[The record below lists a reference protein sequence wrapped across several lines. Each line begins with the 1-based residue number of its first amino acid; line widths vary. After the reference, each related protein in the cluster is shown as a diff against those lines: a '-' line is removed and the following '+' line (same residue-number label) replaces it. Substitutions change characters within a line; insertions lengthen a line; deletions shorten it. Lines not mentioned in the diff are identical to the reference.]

1 MTRDFPPDSRRYR
14 FGPYTFD
21 SGRGLLWR
29 EGTRIALTPK
39 TADVLRVLIEHRG
52 DVIEKSDLLHFV
64 WPNTFVEENNLARH
78 ISMLRKVLQERR
90 GQHDIISTIPG
101 HGYMFVA
108 PVVELPAE
116 PLADK
121 PIASA
126 ADEVGASVF
135 DDKHSGETTEERP
148 HGEVTA
154 TIAALQPPLP
164 RPRWYAAAAAL
175 FVVAVGAAVLVTVRT
190 STGPNR
196 RDIDLRQLT
205 FDGQLQRDPAWSPDG
220 TALVY
225 ATDRAGNLDL
235 YRRSMSDPTPIRLTS
250 DPADESEVDWSPDG
264 RWLAY
269 RSEADGGGI
278 YVMPAGGGNTRRVAN
293 AGHHPRW
300 SPDGSRLLLMDSTP
314 VGIRGFRIVA
324 VSAGATRDVRP
335 DVVAGF
341 RSAFAGWHPD
351 GRRLS
356 IAGRTSSASWTFV
369 TVTVDGNES
378 IVSRLPAAVVERLRD
393 RRNTLGRFLW
403 SRSGTRLYFEG
414 RLDGAHSIWQ
424 VDVDP
429 KTLAWAGEPERLYS
443 GPGEYADLA
452 LSPDGR
458 RLAFTVSN
466 QRTRVW
472 SFPFDPGRGT
482 LTGGGQPLT
491 SGGPGEYDAAAPLD
505 GSKVAYRTIRG
516 NRYEL
521 WQRSVSDGGE
531 HLVSASSEWMPT
543 SPRWSRDGTQL
554 AYLRRLS
561 HRRPDVTPAVAI
573 HTASGTERLLRLPG
587 ETEVVPDDW
596 SSDNEWLLGA
606 CRQTPLQPMGT
617 CLMAVGTA
625 GIAEVR
631 LVAADATRSLLC
643 QRFSP
648 DERWISFMAVDWKR
662 KNVSTIYVMPSSG
675 GTWIPVTDGTSYDD
689 KPRWSPDGS
698 AVYYLSSRD
707 GALNLWGQRFDK
719 AAGRTVG
726 DPFRVTSFKGVQ
738 QALPSD
744 LGRVEIAISA
754 SQLFLPLTE
763 TSGAIW
769 MLGVK

>member
-1 MTRDFPPDSRRYR
+1 MTRDLPPDSRRYR

-116 PLADK
+116 PVNDR
-121 PIASA
+121 PIAA
-126 ADEVGASVF
+126 AEEVGTSP
-135 DDKHSGETTEERP
+135 SGDNHTDEKPEHLPHDVAHMMTAPRRP
-148 HGEVTA
+148 A
-154 TIAALQPPLP
+154 
-164 RPRWYAAAAAL
+164 RPWWYAAAAAL
-175 FVVAVGAAVLVTVRT
+175 FVGAVGAAVLVTVRT

-196 RDIDLRQLT
+196 RDVDLRQLT

-250 DPADESEVDWSPDG
+250 DPADESEADWSPDG

-278 YVMPAGGGNTRRVAN
+278 YVMPASGGDARRVAD

-300 SPDGSRLLLMDSTP
+300 SPEGSRLLLMDSTP
-314 VGIRGFRIVA
+314 VGVRGFRIIAANGGGMRV
-324 VSAGATRDVRP
+324 VRP

-341 RSAFAGWHPD
+341 RSAFAAWHPD
-351 GRRLS
+351 GRRVS
-356 IAGRTSSASWTFV
+356 IAGRTPDAAWMFV
-369 TVTVDGNES
+369 TVTVDGDES
-378 IVSRLPAAVVERLRD
+378 IPSRLPAAVVERLRD

-414 RLDGAHSIWQ
+414 RLDGADSIWRI
-424 VDVDP
+424 DVDP
-429 KTLAWAGEPERLYS
+429 KTLAWSGEPERLYS

-472 SFPFDPGRGT
+472 SFPFDPGRGE
-482 LTGGGQPLT
+482 LTGAGQPLT

-505 GSKVAYRTIRG
+505 GSKVAYRTVRG
-516 NRYEL
+516 NRHEL
-521 WQRSVSDGGE
+521 WQRSVSGGGE

-561 HRRPDVTPAVAI
+561 HRGPEATPAVAI
-573 HTASGTERLLRLPG
+573 HTAGGAERLLRLPG
-587 ETEVVPDDW
+587 DTEIVPDDW
-596 SSDNEWLLGA
+596 SSDNAWLLGA
-606 CRQTPLQPMGT
+606 CRQAPGQPMGT
-617 CLMAVGTA
+617 CLMAVGTGGVA
-625 GIAEVR
+625 NVR

-648 DERWISFMAVDWKR
+648 DERWISFMAVDWKQ

-675 GTWIPVTDGTSYDD
+675 GAWIPVTDGKNYDD

-698 AVYYLSSRD
+698 AVYYLSARD
-707 GALNLWGQRFDK
+707 GALNLWGQRFEK
-719 AAGRTVG
+719 EAGRIAG
-726 DPFRVTSFKGVQ
+726 DPFRVTSFQGVQ
-738 QALPSD
+738 QALPRD

-754 SQLFLPLTE
+754 SHLFLPLTE

-769 MLGVK
+769 MLELR